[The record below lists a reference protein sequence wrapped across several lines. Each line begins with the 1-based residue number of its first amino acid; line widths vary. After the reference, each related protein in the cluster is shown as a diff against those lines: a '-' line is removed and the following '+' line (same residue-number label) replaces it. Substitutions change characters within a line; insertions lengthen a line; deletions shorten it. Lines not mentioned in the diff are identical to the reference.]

1 MGESGGGGGDE
12 KRTAVNWADLEAR
25 EAQDFA
31 GRDHLGSFAR
41 MEVVFDKLKILQ
53 FESQLMPTF
62 KRMGY
67 KMVTRY
73 GRDSIINDRE
83 KSEYIYL
90 N

>member
-1 MGESGGGGGDE
+1 MLECFRLLIQMSIYFSVTKMAESGGNDD

-53 FESQLMPTF
+53 FESQLMPSF

-73 GRDSIINDRE
+73 
-83 KSEYIYL
+83 
-90 N
+90 